1 MNNHRILRAITGLG
15 PEPVT
20 SYAFGEYL
28 HARRLLAELRTAGI
42 AQESWTPA
50 HAFYLGMDCVRYKT
64 LDGFEFGICTRSKT
78 GDGWEYPTCNPGVI
92 KLRFSG
98 HLKDFDLTT
107 EDIQDR
113 SKADAFSK
121 TITVIQVTWFFV
133 NSIARAIVG
142 LPLCPLEISTMAYV
156 FCTCITYAFW
166 WSKPKDIT
174 TTLKVPC
181 NFAIADLP
189 EDFHAS
195 MNIVDD
201 EPRISC
207 HPRWQSFHLSETE
220 AEVLSIIRGRYPA
233 LMGIAV
239 GVSFCAIHIAAW
251 NYDFPTRAEKI
262 MWRVCSLGS
271 STIPLLCLSFVF
283 LRKLNPKAFDDVLW
297 PLVFVCYCIMLSC
310 YIAARF
316 VTIALLFSTL
326 RLLPDDSFVA
336 INWAKVFP
344 HI

>member
-1 MNNHRILRAITGLG
+1 
-15 PEPVT
+15 
-20 SYAFGEYL
+20 
-28 HARRLLAELRTAGI
+28 
-42 AQESWTPA
+42 
-50 HAFYLGMDCVRYKT
+50 MDCVRYKT

-156 FCTCITYAFW
+156 FCTCITYTFW

-174 TTLKVPC
+174 TTLRVPC
-181 NFAIADLP
+181 NFAIEDLP
-189 EDFHAS
+189 ENFHAS

-201 EPRISC
+201 EPRISF
-207 HPRWQSFHLSETE
+207 HPR
-220 AEVLSIIRGRYPA
+220 
-233 LMGIAV
+233 
-239 GVSFCAIHIAAW
+239 
-251 NYDFPTRAEKI
+251 
-262 MWRVCSLGS
+262 
-271 STIPLLCLSFVF
+271 
-283 LRKLNPKAFDDVLW
+283 
-297 PLVFVCYCIMLSC
+297 
-310 YIAARF
+310 
-316 VTIALLFSTL
+316 
-326 RLLPDDSFVA
+326 
-336 INWAKVFP
+336 
-344 HI
+344 